1 MPNARF
7 PADSGCSL
15 RDPCRSAL
23 RPNEASKAAVCYVRF
38 TEGFRTAALCRR
50 AGFDA
55 GPASESLVRRK
66 PRGGRGAVW
75 LARPM
80 GILRLRPERSLGF
93 EGWWRALFWAGTT
106 TTSFLEGEDARA
118 WRERGAWREIAEVV
132 RTSRSCSGAWL
143 ETKTIGAAWR
153 EARRLS

>member
-1 MPNARF
+1 M
-7 PADSGCSL
+7 
-15 RDPCRSAL
+15 SAVL
-23 RPNEASKAAVCYVRF
+23 KGFGRRPF
-38 TEGFRTAALCRR
+38 
-50 AGFDA
+50 AGEQGLGT

-75 LARPM
+75 LGRPM

-118 WRERGAWREIAEVV
+118 WRERGAWREFAEVV